1 MLSLTVERVGLLGQ
15 TREVEALLLLLLLL
29 LLLRER
35 LLLHRELRV
44 DSAGWEEPHL
54 LLRRSLVERVHSRRG
69 SHVLLLLLKVSV
81 EISGDGGVLLVD
93 VHVPGAN
100 PQPAAEG

>member
-1 MLSLTVERVGLLGQ
+1 MPPPRRGPTTTTRSWTSCWDRKNSIIDNHLASRSRVLLLVLTLTVERVGLLGQ
-15 TREVEALLLLLLLL
+15 TREVEALLLLLLL

-54 LLRRSLVERVHSRRG
+54 LLRRTLVERVH
-69 SHVLLLLLKVSV
+69 
-81 EISGDGGVLLVD
+81 
-93 VHVPGAN
+93 
-100 PQPAAEG
+100 